1 MGCDCKKKVV
11 QDENVKQ
18 MQINIE
24 NSKKDLES
32 IIERL
37 SEKIYKL
44 EKELRSTES
53 DKKEYLSFK
62 DVK

>member
-1 MGCDCKKKVV
+1 MGCDCKKKIIEDPII
-11 QDENVKQ
+11 QTIQ
-18 MQINIE
+18 QNIE

-37 SEKIYKL
+37 SQKIYEMEQQQKPKID
-44 EKELRSTES
+44 E
-53 DKKEYLSFK
+53 KEYLSFK